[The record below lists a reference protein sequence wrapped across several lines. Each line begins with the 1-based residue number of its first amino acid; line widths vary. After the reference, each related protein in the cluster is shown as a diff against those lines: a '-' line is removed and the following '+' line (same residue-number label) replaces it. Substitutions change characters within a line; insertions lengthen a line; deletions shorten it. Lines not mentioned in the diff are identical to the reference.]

1 MAKKPTKAAVKKPV
15 VKAAV
20 KAKPPA
26 ETVYDLDERGPRQG
40 PLGDIPR
47 KSESDLIA
55 EAAAGDDS

>member
-1 MAKKPTKAAVKKPV
+1 MAKKPTKKPV

-20 KAKPPA
+20 KAKPA
-26 ETVYDLDERGPRQG
+26 EAVYDLDERGPRQG

-55 EAAAGDDS
+55 EAAAGDNS

>member
-1 MAKKPTKAAVKKPV
+1 MAKKPTKKPV
-15 VKAAV
+15 VTAPKAA
-20 KAKPPA
+20 KAPK
-26 ETVYDLDERGPRQG
+26 EVVYDLDERGPRQG